1 MISADKIRGNRR
13 ASKYLEKNNRLFFP
27 WISSFSSA
35 FFSSTRPTH
44 ISKAIHHS
52 LSLHPTTTLLPPSSF
67 SKVLLRP
74 RPCTLLHP
82 HPNAHSHLPSSLIS
96 KAALH
101 TRSEQLPK
109 AERRNSYNSWVPGPF
124 LTRSRKEL
132 FWKQSNA
139 AFGLHAALW
148 DMFSVVLVLRC
159 FQKQAPAKCQDQHK
173 VPH

>member
-101 TRSEQLPK
+101 TRSEQLPRQK
-109 AERRNSYNSWVPGPF
+109 GEIHIILGYQVLSSLEAGKNFSGS
-124 LTRSRKEL
+124 SRMQPL
-132 FWKQSNA
+132 GCTQHFGTCSQSFWS
-139 AFGLHAALW
+139 
-148 DMFSVVLVLRC
+148 
-159 FQKQAPAKCQDQHK
+159 
-173 VPH
+173 